1 MFWRDPRVGLFGLFG
16 LFGQYG
22 DYKKASATRLGV
34 EGEGYFGKF
43 TLGGNVAYQW
53 GNDSRNLAVDDGVV
67 VGVIM

>member
-1 MFWRDPRVGLFGLFG
+1 MFWRDPTVGLFG